1 MIKYEYK
8 KPKGCDSKKFIENGH
23 TMFEEDVLMR
33 LNRLAH
39 LEHKL
44 QNQANGVKMDSK
56 ALHIDSVKARY
67 FRVTFS
73 ANHPKGAANG
83 AVMYV
88 TNGTYL
94 GGAETIAD
102 IEKTNG
108 VTNVAILSITELAED
123 DYNYYMNH

>member
-1 MIKYEYK
+1 M
-8 KPKGCDSKKFIENGH
+8 
-23 TMFEEDVLMR
+23 
-33 LNRLAH
+33 
-39 LEHKL
+39 
-44 QNQANGVKMDSK
+44 SK
-56 ALHIDSVKARY
+56 ADLDLAQKILLDHSNANEFDELEVLEWTTDEVVTILSKVINRVNDSDTGISTLHKQSVKARY
-67 FRVTFS
+67 FRVTFT
-73 ANHPKGAANG
+73 AKHPKGTANG

-108 VTNVAILSITELAED
+108 VTNVAILSITELNES